1 MATKCMSFTKKGIQC
16 TRNATLVGG
25 LCTQHSSNPVKTY
38 TDNYTRE
45 VLTKRYASY
54 KRYVCET
61 EEIIEET
68 NLTIRRSNMP
78 EDISENIVKFIIHN
92 YVGDTSSKWAKCM
105 GKTAGDLVSDT
116 ERIQEVKCFTSDGP
130 NSYGP
135 TAKHDVIY
143 MLDAREWLS
152 DKFVVWRV
160 ALSNTSPEWRSVKM
174 NKKKGETHEDQS
186 GQGRR
191 PHIAW
196 HDLYPQVKD
205 HCTKVFEGKFED
217 IFNPPAKA

>member
-1 MATKCMSFTKKGIQC
+1 MS
-16 TRNATLVGG
+16 
-25 LCTQHSSNPVKTY
+25 H
-38 TDNYTRE
+38 
-45 VLTKRYASY
+45 
-54 KRYVCET
+54 KRYVNEILK
-61 EEIIEET
+61 IIEET
-68 NLTIRRSNMP
+68 SSSIRLPNMP
-78 EDISENIVKFIIHN
+78 EDISENIVKFVIR
-92 YVGDTSSKWAKCM
+92 YWLGDTTCTWAKCM

-160 ALSNTSPEWRSVKM
+160 ALSNTSPEWKSVKM

-191 PHIAW
+191 PRISW
-196 HDLYPQVKD
+196 HELYPQVKD